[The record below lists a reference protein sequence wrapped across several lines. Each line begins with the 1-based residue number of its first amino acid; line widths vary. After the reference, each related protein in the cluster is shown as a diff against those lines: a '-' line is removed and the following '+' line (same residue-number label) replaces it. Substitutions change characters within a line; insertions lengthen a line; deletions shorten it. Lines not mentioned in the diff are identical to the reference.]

1 MGIMQ
6 DMNGDWTE
14 ERKYSLPLC
23 RLLDYKLKH
32 LVGMKEIA
40 TARNTIL
47 V

>member
-6 DMNGDWTE
+6 DMNGDWME
-14 ERKYSLPLC
+14 KYSLPLC

-32 LVGMKEIA
+32 LVGTKEIA

-47 V
+47 A